1 MSLTPMSMTLV
12 DTTLRDGE
20 QTAGV
25 AFTLDEKLA
34 IALALE
40 EAGVPEME
48 IGIPAMGAAEQAGM
62 ARLSASLRRAMPLA
76 WCRLSATDIEAAL
89 SSGCPA
95 VHLAAPVS
103 DQQIERKLG
112 RSREWVLREIGEM
125 VRYGRS
131 LGFLVS
137 VGGEDA
143 SRADIGFL
151 REVVA
156 AAREA
161 GARRFRYADTLG
173 ILEPFTAY
181 QVFAELARGSG
192 IELEIHAHND
202 LGLATAN
209 TLAAMTAGANCAS
222 VTVNGLGERA
232 GNAVLAEVAMGLG
245 RLYGRDAGVEPRALK
260 AISEMV
266 AAASR
271 RPLPVSTP
279 LVGEAV
285 FTHESGIHVDGLV
298 KDTRNYEGVNPAL
311 LGRGHRI
318 VLGKHSGPKAVR
330 FVLGRMGLPVSHEQA
345 VAILALVRSYVH
357 EVKASPGDDDITRFY
372 SLTARREAGADS
384 RIVH

>member
-1 MSLTPMSMTLV
+1 MSVTLV

-76 WCRLSATDIEAAL
+76 WCRLAASDIEAAL
-89 SSGCPA
+89 NSGCPA
-95 VHLAAPVS
+95 VHLAVPVS

-112 RSREWVLREIGEM
+112 RSREWALREIGEL

-143 SRADIGFL
+143 SRADLGFL
-151 REVVA
+151 REAVA
-156 AAREA
+156 AAQEA

-173 ILEPFTAY
+173 VLEPFAAHR
-181 QVFAELARGSG
+181 VFAELSRVSG
-192 IELEIHAHND
+192 IKLEIHAHND

-209 TLAAMTAGANCAS
+209 TLAALAAGADCAS

-232 GNAVLAEVAMGLG
+232 GNATLAEVVMGLA
-245 RLYGRDAGVEPRALK
+245 RLYGRNAGVDPRALK
-260 AISEMV
+260 AISDMV
-266 AAASR
+266 AEASR
-271 RPLPVSTP
+271 RPLPVSAP

-285 FTHESGIHVDGLV
+285 FTHEAGIHVDGLV
-298 KDTRNYEGVNPAL
+298 KDALNYEGVNPAL

-318 VLGKHSGPKAVR
+318 VLGKHSGRKAVR
-330 FVLGRMGLPVSHEQA
+330 FVLGRMGLSVSHEQA
-345 VAILALVRSYVH
+345 EAILALVRSYVQ
-357 EVKASPGDDDITRFY
+357 EAKAIPGDEDITRFY
-372 SLTARREAGADS
+372 SLTARRDDPADS
-384 RIVH
+384 RLVH